1 MIRKKAFGIFGGF
14 LAVMLVFTILSR
26 AASGASM
33 ARVETVR
40 ISTGTIDHRVSASG
54 RVEAGKEIAVYTEG
68 AQRVEEIFVREG
80 QMVEKGEVLF
90 QISLSELEEQITA
103 ARQDMEKMRLQN
115 QDILNSRNQEQQDQ
129 ATARNRAAEDYDAAV
144 LKGEQSIAEAKSAL
158 EAAEGAL
165 REFLESSADE
175 RLYSQ
180 EQEISGE
187 GSLSG
192 QTDDSAGGEES
203 GAEWEVRKSE
213 LEQAAADAKQAYDEA
228 VSSNDQNILAAK
240 RALEDSSKGLT
251 LDSTL
256 EQNEITR
263 QQEELKLNKLIE
275 LKAAEGKIQAPVR
288 GTVTEIMIT
297 TGDFTSDQTAI
308 RMADAS
314 GESCLTVSVD
324 RTEGEFISAGS
335 SVEIKASGKTEKICD
350 YTVTDIVENKEDK
363 TLLDIRI
370 HLPGGVLEA
379 GTFAEAEIV
388 RKPENYAATLPVETL
403 HEESGGYYVLV
414 LEEEQG
420 VLGTELAVRRFDVEV
435 LDKNGTAA
443 ALKEG
448 GLSGEQEVVS
458 SSNRMLQEGD
468 RVRKKEK

>member
-144 LKGEQSIAEAKSAL
+144 LKGEQSIAEAKSAW

-203 GAEWEVRKSE
+203 GAAWEARKSE
-213 LEQAAADAKQAYDEA
+213 
-228 VSSNDQNILAAK
+228 
-240 RALEDSSKGLT
+240 
-251 LDSTL
+251 
-256 EQNEITR
+256 
-263 QQEELKLNKLIE
+263 
-275 LKAAEGKIQAPVR
+275 
-288 GTVTEIMIT
+288 
-297 TGDFTSDQTAI
+297 
-308 RMADAS
+308 
-314 GESCLTVSVD
+314 
-324 RTEGEFISAGS
+324 
-335 SVEIKASGKTEKICD
+335 
-350 YTVTDIVENKEDK
+350 
-363 TLLDIRI
+363 
-370 HLPGGVLEA
+370 
-379 GTFAEAEIV
+379 
-388 RKPENYAATLPVETL
+388 
-403 HEESGGYYVLV
+403 
-414 LEEEQG
+414 
-420 VLGTELAVRRFDVEV
+420 
-435 LDKNGTAA
+435 
-443 ALKEG
+443 
-448 GLSGEQEVVS
+448 
-458 SSNRMLQEGD
+458 
-468 RVRKKEK
+468 

>member
-1 MIRKKAFGIFGGF
+1 MIRKNAFGIFGGF

-54 RVEAGKEIAVYTEG
+54 RVEAGKEVAVYTEG

-129 ATARNRAAEDYDAAV
+129 ATARNRAAE
-144 LKGEQSIAEAKSAL
+144 
-158 EAAEGAL
+158 GAL

-180 EQEISGE
+180 DQEISGE

-213 LEQAAADAKQAYDEA
+213 LEQ
-228 VSSNDQNILAAK
+228 V
-240 RALEDSSKGLT
+240 
-251 LDSTL
+251 
-256 EQNEITR
+256 
-263 QQEELKLNKLIE
+263 
-275 LKAAEGKIQAPVR
+275 
-288 GTVTEIMIT
+288 
-297 TGDFTSDQTAI
+297 
-308 RMADAS
+308 
-314 GESCLTVSVD
+314 CL
-324 RTEGEFISAGS
+324 
-335 SVEIKASGKTEKICD
+335 
-350 YTVTDIVENKEDK
+350 
-363 TLLDIRI
+363 
-370 HLPGGVLEA
+370 GG
-379 GTFAEAEIV
+379 
-388 RKPENYAATLPVETL
+388 
-403 HEESGGYYVLV
+403 
-414 LEEEQG
+414 
-420 VLGTELAVRRFDVEV
+420 
-435 LDKNGTAA
+435 
-443 ALKEG
+443 
-448 GLSGEQEVVS
+448 
-458 SSNRMLQEGD
+458 
-468 RVRKKEK
+468 RVRPKKPH